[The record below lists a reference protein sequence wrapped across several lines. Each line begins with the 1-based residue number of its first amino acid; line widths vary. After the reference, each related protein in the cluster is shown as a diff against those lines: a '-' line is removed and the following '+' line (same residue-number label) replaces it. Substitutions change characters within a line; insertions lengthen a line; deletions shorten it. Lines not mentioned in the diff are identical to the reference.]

1 MILVATAKMRRVELP
16 VTLRRTHSHSIS
28 LGTIFYG
35 KKNEIM
41 DYFYRMGRMSYNLE

>member
-35 KKNEIM
+35 KTKKKKLWIISIEWV
-41 DYFYRMGRMSYNLE
+41 E